1 MGKAIFK
8 KELYDLLIK
17 NAYNVWRLSLQN
29 TGTGIKAFNYLRDI
43 KEGDCVLEIS
53 STSRKS
59 CDSTRFGELVKIE
72 IGENEYSTVYHIR
85 TITGKVITWSNAE
98 FIKVPKDILRSGDY

>member
-29 TGTGIKAFNYLRDI
+29 TGTAQKAFNYLRDI
-43 KEGDCVLEIS
+43 KEGDYVLEIS
-53 STSRKS
+53 STFRES
-59 CDSTRFGELVKIE
+59 CNDTRFGELVKIE
-72 IGENEYSTVYHIR
+72 YGEVECSHIYHIR

-98 FIKVPKDILRSGDY
+98 FIKVSKNILRGGDF